1 MSRKATNFLLILILS
16 LIFGCASVS
25 SKYTTQAAKLE
36 TAGIIEGAADQ
47 YYLALQADRTN
58 ADAMIGLKRTAQ
70 KVLDAKLRNV
80 EGAGRQKNN
89 QLIVA
94 EYTDA
99 SRYFNKIKNVGVKL
113 KWSATADKIN
123 KEAEDV
129 INRERVAN
137 SYQLGVSALTG
148 RNYRKAYNYFSEVI
162 RNDPDY
168 KDVSNLRSRALKAGK
183 VKVGIFPFKNTT
195 RSFGV
200 EDAVQATMLGGLM
213 QANDPFLEFIDREYL
228 SQLLAEQNL
237 GMSGIIDEYSAAE
250 AGKIIGLKNVVF
262 GKIFEVTEDKGEP
275 LRDQLRAYEVK
286 SKQVEETY
294 KVGNETRK
302 RYVTKYYG
310 IPVTVNT
317 YTNSNSVRIS
327 GQIQIISTE
336 TAQILRTEIITST
349 KSDAVK
355 YAECGGCNYN
365 RLSRE
370 NPGDQTT
377 LGGFLTDIMTLF
389 SSPVDKSLFK
399 ASKHL
404 TSTTQLKSSA
414 QRDLGDKISAVLLR
428 YYRN

>member
-1 MSRKATNFLLILILS
+1 M
-16 LIFGCASVS
+16 
-25 SKYTTQAAKLE
+25 
-36 TAGIIEGAADQ
+36 
-47 YYLALQADRTN
+47 
-58 ADAMIGLKRTAQ
+58 
-70 KVLDAKLRNV
+70 
-80 EGAGRQKNN
+80 
-89 QLIVA
+89 
-94 EYTDA
+94 
-99 SRYFNKIKNVGVKL
+99 
-113 KWSATADKIN
+113 
-123 KEAEDV
+123 
-129 INRERVAN
+129 
-137 SYQLGVSALTG
+137 
-148 RNYRKAYNYFSEVI
+148 
-162 RNDPDY
+162 
-168 KDVSNLRSRALKAGK
+168 
-183 VKVGIFPFKNTT
+183 
-195 RSFGV
+195 
-200 EDAVQATMLGGLM
+200 
-213 QANDPFLEFIDREYL
+213 EFIDREYL

-404 TSTTQLKSSA
+404 TSTTKLKSSA
-414 QRDLGDKISAVLLR
+414 QRDLGDKISAALLR